1 MSDYSL
7 SEILLMSNITYE
19 KRVVFMAASALSGA
33 EITKGIWTRENVELL
48 SWSTVTQ
55 KRGQ

>member
-1 MSDYSL
+1 MSDYDL
-7 SEILLMSNITYE
+7 FEILLMSNITYE

>member
-1 MSDYSL
+1 M
-7 SEILLMSNITYE
+7 
-19 KRVVFMAASALSGA
+19 VFMAASALSGA
-33 EITKGIWTRENVELL
+33 EITKGIGMRENVELF